1 MQQFEYD
8 IVKQIAVISEN
19 SNQSKEINMISWN
32 GKMPVYDIRTWGKTK
47 DGKVPY
53 KGITLTT
60 DEWEQL
66 CDTIFQYTALMAK

>member
-32 GKMPVYDIRTWGKTK
+32 GKMPVYDIRTWG
-47 DGKVPY
+47 
-53 KGITLTT
+53 
-60 DEWEQL
+60 
-66 CDTIFQYTALMAK
+66 